1 MVYVYNDGMN
11 NTSKNIGIFQM
22 LTCACLWSIAGIF
35 IKQIPWNPFVIA
47 GWRSLIAAI
56 TVIIYM
62 LITKKPFKINK
73 TVVINGLFEGFLF
86 IAFVASNKLTTA
98 ANAIVLQFTCPIFLM
113 VYSSI
118 LFKKKFR
125 KMDIIIALLTLAGI
139 ALCFMDQLEGG
150 HLLGNIVSVAAGA
163 LMAGMYLIVGNADP
177 DDKFSG
183 MLAGHILAAAI
194 GLPFMFFTDNTVTGI
209 SIVSIIILGV
219 FQLGVPYILYVLST
233 RTCPPLACSLIAAA
247 EPLLNPVWVAIF
259 DGEVPG
265 PLALAG
271 GIIVIAAVTAWC
283 ILDAK
288 KANA

>member
-1 MVYVYNDGMN
+1 MPDNK
-11 NTSKNIGIFQM
+11 SKNIGIFQM
-22 LTCACLWSIAGIF
+22 LACACLWSIAGIF

-56 TVIIYM
+56 TVTGYMIIA
-62 LITKKPFKINK
+62 KKPFRINK
-73 TVVINGLFEGFLF
+73 TVLINGLFEGLLF
-86 IAFVASNKLTTA
+86 ISFVASNKLTTS

-125 KMDIIIALLTLAGI
+125 RMDIIVAIVTLAGI

-150 HLLGNIVSVAAGA
+150 HLLGNIVSVCAGA
-163 LMAGMYLIVGNADP
+163 LMAAMYLVIGNADP

-183 MLAGHILAAAI
+183 MLAGHVLAAAI
-194 GLPFMFFTDNTVTGI
+194 GLPFMAFTSNTVT
-209 SIVSIIILGV
+209 SLSVVSVIILGV

-233 RTCPPLACSLIAAA
+233 KTCPPLACSLIAAA

-271 GIIVIAAVTAWC
+271 GIIVIGAVTIWC
-283 ILDAK
+283 VLDGK
-288 KANA
+288 KAAA